1 MSAMEEER
9 DLIYALRALQ
19 VLMGSGVGLEG
30 AIHHIAQGGYG
41 RFTDD
46 CSDMISNMERGR
58 MLEEELQRLIRSAK
72 SDAYRRLLN
81 SMRTNVT
88 SNTDLLS
95 SLEQQ
100 AEREEESRSDK
111 LKRYTESLQGLPET
125 ALSIG
130 FLIPLILGIGAM
142 APFLMGD
149 LQGLPGVTI
158 PPADT
163 MLNVFRGGM
172 VLAITVLGMLV
183 WGAHNK
189 DPGV

>member
-1 MSAMEEER
+1 MEEER

-111 LKRYTESLQGLPET
+111 LKRYIESLQGLPET

-149 LQGLPGVTI
+149 LQGVPGVTI

>member
-1 MSAMEEER
+1 MSAVEEER

-19 VLMGSGVGLEG
+19 VLLGSGVGLEG
-30 AIHHIAQGGYG
+30 AIHHLAQGGYG

-46 CSDMISNMERGR
+46 CNDMISNMERGR

-111 LKRYTESLQGLPET
+111 LKRYIESLQGLPET

-149 LQGLPGVTI
+149 LQGVPGVSI

-172 VLAITVLGMLV
+172 VLSLAVMGMMV
-183 WGAHNK
+183 WSARNK

>member
-19 VLMGSGVGLEG
+19 VLLGSGVGLEG

-46 CSDMISNMERGR
+46 CNDMISNMERGR
-58 MLEEELQRLIRSAK
+58 KLEEEIQRLISSSK
-72 SDAYRRLLN
+72 SDRYRRLLN

-88 SNTDLLS
+88 SNTDLLA
-95 SLEQQ
+95 SLDQQ
-100 AEREEESRSDK
+100 ADREEEARSDI
-111 LKRYTESLQGLPET
+111 LKQYVESLQGLPET

-130 FLIPLILGIGAM
+130 FLVPLILGIGAM

-149 LQGLPGVTI
+149 LAGVPGVSI

-172 VLAITVLGMLV
+172 VLSLAIMGMMV
-183 WGAHNK
+183 WSARNK

>member
-46 CSDMISNMERGR
+46 CSDMMSNMERGR

-100 AEREEESRSDK
+100 AEREEESRTDK
-111 LKRYTESLQGLPET
+111 LKRYIESLQGLPET

-149 LQGLPGVTI
+149 LQGVPGVSI

-172 VLAITVLGMLV
+172 VLSLAVMGMMV
-183 WGAHNK
+183 WSARNK

>member
-111 LKRYTESLQGLPET
+111 LKRYIESLQGLPET

-149 LQGLPGVTI
+149 LQGVPGVTI

>member
-46 CSDMISNMERGR
+46 CSDMMSNMERGR

-111 LKRYTESLQGLPET
+111 LKRYIESLQGLPET

-149 LQGLPGVTI
+149 LQGVPGVTI

-163 MLNVFRGGM
+163 MLNMFRGGM

>member
-9 DLIYALRALQ
+9 DVIYALRALQ

-111 LKRYTESLQGLPET
+111 LKRYIESLQGLPET

-149 LQGLPGVTI
+149 LQGVPGVTI

-163 MLNVFRGGM
+163 MLNMFRGGM

>member
-1 MSAMEEER
+1 MSAVEEER

-19 VLMGSGVGLEG
+19 VLLGSGVGLEG
-30 AIHHIAQGGYG
+30 AIHHLAQGGYG

-46 CSDMISNMERGR
+46 CNDMISNMERGR
-58 MLEEELQRLIRSAK
+58 KLEEEIQRLIVSSK
-72 SDAYRRLLN
+72 SDRYRRLLN

-88 SNTDLLS
+88 SNTDLLA
-95 SLEQQ
+95 SLDQQ
-100 AEREEESRSDK
+100 ADREEEARSDI
-111 LKRYTESLQGLPET
+111 LKQYVESLQGLPET
-125 ALSIG
+125 ALSVG
-130 FLIPLILGIGAM
+130 FLVPLILGIGAM

-149 LQGLPGVTI
+149 LQGVPGVSI

-172 VLAITVLGMLV
+172 VLSLAVMGMMV
-183 WGAHNK
+183 WSARNK

>member
-111 LKRYTESLQGLPET
+111 LKRYIESLQGLPET

-149 LQGLPGVTI
+149 LQGVPGVSI

-172 VLAITVLGMLV
+172 VLSLAVMGLMV
-183 WGAHNK
+183 WSARNK

>member
-1 MSAMEEER
+1 MSAVEEER

-46 CSDMISNMERGR
+46 CSDMMSNMERGR

-88 SNTDLLS
+88 SNTDLLA
-95 SLEQQ
+95 SLDQQ
-100 AEREEESRSDK
+100 AEREEEARSDK
-111 LKRYTESLQGLPET
+111 LKQYVESLQGLPET
-125 ALSIG
+125 ALSVG
-130 FLIPLILGIGAM
+130 FLVPLILGIGAM

-149 LQGLPGVTI
+149 LQGVPGVSI

-172 VLAITVLGMLV
+172 VLSLAVMGMMV
-183 WGAHNK
+183 WSARNK

>member
-1 MSAMEEER
+1 MSAVEEER

-46 CSDMISNMERGR
+46 CSDMMSNMERGR

-111 LKRYTESLQGLPET
+111 LKRYIESLQGLPET

-149 LQGLPGVTI
+149 LAGVPGVSI

-163 MLNVFRGGM
+163 MLNIFRGGM

>member
-111 LKRYTESLQGLPET
+111 LKRYIESLQGLPET

-149 LQGLPGVTI
+149 LQGVPGVSI

-163 MLNVFRGGM
+163 MLNMFRGGM
-172 VLAITVLGMLV
+172 VPAITVLGMLV

-189 DPGV
+189 DPGM